1 MPRILIIKP
10 SSLGD
15 IVHGLQVVASLKAQL
30 PALHVT
36 WVAREIFAPLVMA
49 CECVDE
55 VLVFQRRDGWR
66 GIREMMRTLRAR
78 EFDVVLDL
86 QGLFRSGLMT
96 WSARAPRKLGR
107 SDAREGAG
115 FFYGEKAALPPA
127 GRRSHALEILLQF
140 APLLGAKAELR
151 ASLKFREP
159 AEGFGA
165 QEFFADGKAPPVVLF
180 PESRRAEKRWPGF
193 VELTRRMF
201 ATDPTVRVVWSGS
214 EALADGSEFPAG
226 RFLNLTAKTKLDAMP
241 TVIGRAGVVIA
252 NDSGPM
258 HLAAALGVR
267 TLAVFGPT
275 DPVLF
280 GPYPLSNPRHHV
292 VRAPDGDLTRL
303 SVDEV
308 LNAWRALSATQTI
321 PHHS

>member
-1 MPRILIIKP
+1 MPRLLIIKP

-30 PALHVT
+30 PGLHVT
-36 WVAREIFAPLVMA
+36 WVAREIFAPLVTA

-66 GIREMMRTLRAR
+66 GIRAMMRTLGAR
-78 EFDVVLDL
+78 EFDGVLDL

-96 WSARAPRKLGR
+96 WSARALRKLGR

-115 FFYGEKAALPPA
+115 FFYDEKAALPPS

-140 APLLGAKAELR
+140 APLLGAKAEIR
-151 ASLKFREP
+151 ASLSFRDP
-159 AEGFGA
+159 AGFA
-165 QEFFADGKAPPVVLF
+165 YAEFFAEGKAPPVVLF

-201 ATDPTVRVVWSGS
+201 EADPAVRVVWSGS
-214 EALADGSEFPAG
+214 EALADGAEFPAG

-308 LNAWRALSATQTI
+308 LHAWRAVSTTH
-321 PHHS
+321 PT

>member
-1 MPRILIIKP
+1 MLRILIIKP

-15 IVHGLQVVASLKAQL
+15 IVHGLQVAASLKEQL
-30 PALHVT
+30 PGLQVT
-36 WVAREIFAPLVMA
+36 WVAREMFAPLVTA

-55 VLVFQRRDGWR
+55 VLVFERRDGWR
-66 GIREMMRTLRAR
+66 GIRSMMRTLKTR
-78 EFDVVLDL
+78 EFDAVLDL

-96 WSARAPRKLGR
+96 WSARSPMKLGR

-115 FFYGEKAALPPA
+115 IFYDGKAALPPS

-140 APLLGAKAELR
+140 APLLNARPELPS
-151 ASLKFREP
+151 SLSFREP
-159 AEGFGA
+159 TGFARGGFFAEG
-165 QEFFADGKAPPVVLF
+165 KTPPVVLF
-180 PESRRAEKRWPGF
+180 PGSRREEKRWPGF

-201 ATDPTVRVVWSGS
+201 ANDPTVRIVWSGG
-214 EALADGSEFPAG
+214 EALEDGAEFSAD

-241 TVIGRAGVVIA
+241 AVIARAGVVIA

-292 VRAPDGDLTRL
+292 VRAPEGDLARL
-303 SVDEV
+303 SADEV
-308 LNAWRALSATQTI
+308 LHAWLALSATGMRMQ
-321 PHHS
+321 HS